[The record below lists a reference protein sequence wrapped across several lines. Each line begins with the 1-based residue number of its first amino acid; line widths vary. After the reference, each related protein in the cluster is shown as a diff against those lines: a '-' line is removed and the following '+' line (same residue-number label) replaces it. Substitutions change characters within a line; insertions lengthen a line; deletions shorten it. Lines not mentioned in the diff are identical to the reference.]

1 MAKNPQNSF
10 LNMEKYRFIQSQI
23 HLLKVG
29 EKEVKDQSKLLQ
41 KLYQFY
47 EKLFLK
53 IKVNPIQSYC
63 SLFKRYQPIKIN

>member
-47 EKLFLK
+47 EKF
-53 IKVNPIQSYC
+53 P
-63 SLFKRYQPIKIN
+63 